1 MLLVWNKIF
10 KLRIVQIL
18 QFSLY
23 LNQQYTTF
31 ICKRLISSFLPKS
44 NQTWQNFNQDSVR
57 LKLVLDY

>member
-23 LNQQYTTF
+23 LNQQYTYIHMQTAD
-31 ICKRLISSFLPKS
+31 IIISAKIQS
-44 NQTWQNFNQDSVR
+44 NATKFQSR
-57 LKLVLDY
+57 